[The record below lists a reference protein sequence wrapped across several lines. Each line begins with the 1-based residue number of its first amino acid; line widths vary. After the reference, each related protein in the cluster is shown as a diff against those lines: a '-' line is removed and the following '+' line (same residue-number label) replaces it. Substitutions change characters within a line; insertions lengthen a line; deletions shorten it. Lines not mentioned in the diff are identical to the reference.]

1 MPKQKTNR
9 GAAKRFQVSKTGK
22 IKFRRM
28 NRNHFFNKKSNK
40 RMRHL
45 RKGGYVSDADAA
57 TIRELIPYK

>member
-9 GAAKRFQVSKTGK
+9 GAAKRFAISKTGK

-28 NRNHFFNKKSNK
+28 NRNHILNKKSSK

-45 RKGGYVSDADAA
+45 RHGGYVSDADAPNV
-57 TIRELIPYK
+57 REMIPYK